1 MGSSQRQSTT
11 PELEISA
18 KQALADFLTPPRQP
32 LSAAESELLATAT
45 CQAVPFGEIDIQAF
59 SWGSGEET
67 VLLVHGW
74 GGYGLQLSSF
84 IEPLVR
90 SGYRVLTF
98 DAPAHGSTAGQQT
111 NGLEMAE
118 AIAMVA
124 RHQGPIAATIAHSLG
139 ATSTTMALSEGMLMG
154 KVVYLGALCWLA
166 NAAKVFAKRSR
177 LSVELESA
185 FIQVVEAQFGRDL
198 WHRFSIEQTAKNLT
212 LPALLFHDT
221 RDREVAI
228 YESQRIAQIWAG
240 ARLVETS
247 GLGHRRI
254 LYDEAVVRA
263 AIEFL

>member
-1 MGSSQRQSTT
+1 MGSSQQQFT

-18 KQALADFLTPPRQP
+18 IQALADFLTPPRQP

-45 CQAVPFGEIDIQAF
+45 HQAIPFGEIDLQAF
-59 SWGSGEET
+59 SWGNGAET

-98 DAPAHGSTAGQQT
+98 DAPAHGSTAGTQT

-124 RHQGPIAATIAHSLG
+124 RHRGPIAATIAHSLG

-154 KVVYLGALCWLA
+154 KVVYLGAVCWLA

-177 LSVELESA
+177 LSVDVESA
-185 FIQVVEAQFGRDL
+185 FLQLFEAKFGRDL

-212 LPALLFHDT
+212 VPALLFHDT
-221 RDREVAI
+221 RDREAAI
-228 YESQRIAQIWAG
+228 IESQTISQIWKG
-240 ARLVETS
+240 ARLIETS